1 MSSTKYLSLFCLFTI
16 SLILSSCGSSIYK
29 NFEDSILIENIFE
42 VNDSI
47 IKKDPV
53 KLLIQPSSPT
63 NKVFGLPLG
72 LSIYNLASENPDE
85 KFEKWLTKKPN
96 RYKTLTRLLSKKQIT
111 QLKQYNNSFNKFLKN
126 LGQKPTSIS
135 DTDVNENITRLK
147 QFYNNEGY
155 FDSKVSADTVLN
167 YNQASI
173 KYSITK
179 NTQYLIDSISI
190 NTNSRDIDSLISS
203 NRAQSILKKEE
214 NFSINKLILERDR
227 LVNLFKNN
235 GIHDFQQRSIN
246 YNVLIDS
253 SGVNK
258 KIPLILSIKNPS
270 ETYIIGIDELGS
282 PYAEALKNI
291 KN

>member
-1 MSSTKYLSLFCLFTI
+1 MSSTKYLSLFCLFSI
-16 SLILSSCGSSIYK
+16 SLILSGCGSSIYK

-53 KLLIQPSSPT
+53 KLLIQPASPT
-63 NKVFGLPLG
+63 NKVFGFPLG

-85 KFEKWLTKKPN
+85 KFEKWLLEKPN
-96 RYKTLTRLLSKKQIT
+96 RYKRLSRLLSKKQII

-126 LGQKPTSIS
+126 LGQKPTKIS
-135 DTDVNENITRLK
+135 DANVNENISRLK

-155 FDSKVSADTVLN
+155 FDSKVSADTILN
-167 YNQASI
+167 DNQAII
-173 KYSITK
+173 KYNVTT
-179 NTQYLIDSISI
+179 NTRYLIDTISI
-190 NTNSRDIDSLISS
+190 NTNSRDIDSLLSS
-203 NRAQSILKKEE
+203 NKTKSILKQKE

-227 LVNLFKNN
+227 LVSLFKNN

-253 SGVNK
+253 SGINK
-258 KIPLILSIKNPS
+258 KIPLIL
-270 ETYIIGIDELGS
+270 
-282 PYAEALKNI
+282 
-291 KN
+291 